1 MKYCEDDKSAKLRV
15 LLCNRSLCLATTCCC
30 CCCCCCLFVGDV
42 GRDRGV
48 AEGIRFTGLVGRD
61 AADDD
66 RRTGLVFLEREVATR
81 TSTTST
87 PRMLQLLLVVDL
99 NAETAIFSSSSS
111 SSSSGLSVCLLS
123 SYFFPQKKKIPMS
136 CIHTHNNNNKRAK
149 AKSRLLLPTSYYYRL
164 SSRAKEKRSAIS
176 RSLSRWLAALCCSY
190 CVLTRVGRV
199 FQKHCTKLFC
209 TNIGPNVKAARV
221 PTMVFQNQ
229 RTVSSGSLNTPRSEN
244 RHFRL
249 LEYSAVREPSFPAP

>member
-66 RRTGLVFLEREVATR
+66 RRTGLVFLERGVATR

-111 SSSSGLSVCLLS
+111 RLSVCLLS

-136 CIHTHNNNNKRAK
+136 CIHIHNNNKRAK

-176 RSLSRWLAALCCSY
+176 LSLSPSLSLSLSRSLPLSLSLSLSLAGWLPSAAPTVFLPVLGGYFKNTAQSY
-190 CVLTRVGRV
+190 FVQMLARMS
-199 FQKHCTKLFC
+199 KLP
-209 TNIGPNVKAARV
+209 GYLPW
-221 PTMVFQNQ
+221 
-229 RTVSSGSLNTPRSEN
+229 
-244 RHFRL
+244 
-249 LEYSAVREPSFPAP
+249 YSRIREPSVPVL